1 MAKPR
6 VFVSSTYYDL
16 KHIRADIERFI
27 SEFGYDAVLNEK
39 GHIAYG
45 SGESLQNYCYK
56 EISHCDILISIIGG
70 RYGSSSNMDYSV
82 SNQELM
88 TALEQGKQVYIFIDS
103 AVVTEYKTYRANKH
117 LSDISYQAV
126 DDIRIYEFLD
136 CVYSLPKNNTI
147 HEFNNAHNITSF
159 LKEQWAGLFQRLL
172 NDESK
177 KREVDLIQK
186 LSETSDTLNQLV
198 EYLVNE
204 KQGSEAA
211 INSILTTNHPIY
223 REIQRLANIHFR
235 VFFETG
241 EELAL
246 MLKALGFV
254 KIENS
259 DSEAKENY
267 SSWKFPNNKSKG
279 IRISH
284 KIFEMYDEVGHKLK
298 LLTPSEWKDE
308 YIEIED
314 GLIPF

>member
-27 SEFGYDAVLNEK
+27 SDFGYDAVLNEK

-45 SGESLQNYCYK
+45 SSESLQNYCYK
-56 EISHCDILISIIGG
+56 EIDHCDILISIIGG
-70 RYGSSSNMDYSV
+70 RYGCPSNTEHSV
-82 SNQELM
+82 SNQELL
-88 TALEQGKQVYIFIDS
+88 TALDKGKQVYIFIDS
-103 AVVTEYKTYRANKH
+103 TVATEYKTYIKNKE
-117 LSDISYQAV
+117 LTEISYHAV
-126 DDIRIYEFLD
+126 DDVKVYEFLE

-147 HEFNNAHNITSF
+147 HEFNNANNITSF

-204 KQGSEAA
+204 KKGSEVA
-211 INSILTTNHPIY
+211 IDSILTTNHPIY
-223 REIQRLANIHFR
+223 REIERLAKINFR

-241 EELAL
+241 DQLAS
-246 MLKALGFV
+246 MLHTLGFV
-254 KIENS
+254 KIEAE
-259 DSEAKENY
+259 DFDAKENY
-267 SSWKFPNNKSKG
+267 SSWKFPNDKTKA

-284 KIFEMYDEVGHKLK
+284 NIFEMDDGKGHKLK
-298 LLTPSEWKDE
+298 LFTPIDWKDE
-308 YIEIED
+308 YLEID
-314 GLIPF
+314 DDLIPF